1 MALGGKKHDKRTRH
15 DIASDRLEAALLG
28 LEKVMTKRT
37 ESENPANLEKMAA
50 LILENDKLS
59 NINKVVEERLN
70 GAINN
75 LKKILKEA

>member
-1 MALGGKKHDKRTRH
+1 VALGGKKNDKRTRH
-15 DIASDRLEAALLG
+15 NIASDRLEAALLRV
-28 LEKVMTKRT
+28 EKAMTKNEET
-37 ESENPANLEKMAA
+37 ENSVDFEKMAT

>member
-1 MALGGKKHDKRTRH
+1 VALGGKKNDTRTRH
-15 DIASDRLEAALLG
+15 NIAGDRIEAALLR
-28 LEKVMTKRT
+28 LEKAMTKNA
-37 ESENPANLEKMAA
+37 ESENPADLKKMAA

-59 NINKVVEERLN
+59 DINKVVEERLN